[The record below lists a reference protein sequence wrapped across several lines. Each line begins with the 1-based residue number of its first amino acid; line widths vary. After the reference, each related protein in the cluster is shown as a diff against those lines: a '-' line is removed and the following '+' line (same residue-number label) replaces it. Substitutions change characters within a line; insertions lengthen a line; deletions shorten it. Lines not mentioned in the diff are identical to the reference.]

1 MVIHP
6 FLFAIYPIL
15 FLFASNIDVVSPEE
29 IVLPILITLL
39 VAVSLWISLSFILKN
54 QNKSGFIVSLGLIL
68 FFAYGHSYF
77 LFEEFSGE
85 LISHTIL
92 GSIFLIIFIIGTYFF
107 IRIKNKL
114 NKVTT
119 IVNVV
124 AISLIAISFI
134 NIGTYYSETNYFF
147 EPEGVEIDYDV
158 EKAKNVDVYPDI
170 YAIILDEYADS
181 DMLMK
186 YLDFD
191 NQEFISFLEERG
203 FHVASE
209 SYSNYPK
216 TRTSIPSTLNMDYL
230 HLKTDERGV
239 FLTND
244 ELSYLTSN
252 NKVMTYLKSKGYII
266 VNISSGRPPIQ
277 SLDVADY
284 WFCKYEDDLT
294 SEFFTLLIRTSMINP
309 LTVKTVGEAKREQ
322 ILCGFKKLTNL
333 DDISEKPKFVFAHFK
348 LPHLPYVFGPNGEPT
363 LPFSTVAMPFERDWN
378 DGKYLNQ
385 LQFANKKMKVVIEKL
400 LSEEDPPVIIIFS
413 DHGFR
418 HGGSEGG
425 TLWKHPTKEFLQ
437 KNYNNFKAY
446 YFPDKERNSVLEETT
461 NVNIFRILFN
471 LYFNDN
477 FEILDDRIFMN
488 PSPKVARYNFTDIT
502 HFLFSNP

>member
-15 FLFASNIDVVSPEE
+15 FLFAFNIDVVSPEE

-54 QNKSGFIVSLGLIL
+54 QYKSGFIVSLGLIL
-68 FFAYGHSYF
+68 FFSYGHSYI

-85 LISHTIL
+85 LISHIIL

-158 EKAKNVDVYPDI
+158 EKSKNVDVYPDI

-216 TRTSIPSTLNMDYL
+216 TRSSIPSTLDMDYL

-239 FLTND
+239 LLTND
-244 ELSYLTSN
+244 GLLYLTSN
-252 NKVMTYLKSKGYII
+252 NQVMKHLKSKGYII
-266 VNISSGRPPIQ
+266 VNISSGNPPIKY
-277 SLDVADY
+277 LDVADY
-284 WFCKYEDDLT
+284 WFCNYKDELT
-294 SEFFTLLIRTSMINP
+294 SEFFTLLIHTSMINP
-309 LTVKTVGEAKREQ
+309 LNVYLVEAKREQ

-348 LPHLPYVFGPNGEPT
+348 LPHQPYVFGPNGEST
-363 LPFSTVAMPFERDWN
+363 LEFSTVVMQTEKDWIAE
-378 DGKYLNQ
+378 KYLNQ

-418 HGGSEGG
+418 HGGSEKG
-425 TLWKHPTKEFLQ
+425 TKEFLQ
-437 KNYNNFKAY
+437 KRFNNFKAY

-477 FEILDDRIFMN
+477 FEILDDRVFMDDRVFV
-488 PSPKVARYNFTDIT
+488 SQGGKVTRFNYTDVT
-502 HFLFSNP
+502 HILFSNP